1 MIHAE
6 HLEFSYRRNRKI
18 FSGLNLTLAQGHV
31 YGLLG
36 KNGAGKSTLLKL
48 LCGLLFPEKGNLAVM
63 GYIPRQRKPSFFIG
77 FVFYSGRDLFA

>member
-6 HLEFSYRRNRKI
+6 HLEFSYRKNKKI
-18 FSGLNLTLAQGHV
+18 FSGLDLTLTQGHV

-48 LCGLLFPEKGNLAVM
+48 LCGLLFPDNGVLTVM
-63 GYIPRQRKPSFFIG
+63 GYIPR
-77 FVFYSGRDLFA
+77 